1 MSMFYISEV
10 KTTAPAAF
18 QTTLQEMVYA
28 TLQQLNVPYERV
40 DTDEAITMEDC
51 LLIDEKL
58 NMQTVKT
65 LFLCNR
71 QQTNFY
77 LLITTADKPFKTKDL
92 SSLLG
97 ISRLSFAPVD
107 LLEKMLGT
115 KVGGASIFGVM
126 LDKANQVQVVLDED
140 AIASEWYG
148 CNDGTSTSY
157 MKIRT
162 EWVVND
168 FLPFTHHTPKIIK
181 L

>member
-1 MSMFYISEV
+1 MFYISEV
-10 KTTAPAAF
+10 KSTAPAAF
-18 QTTLQEMVYA
+18 QTTLQEMVYHV
-28 TLQQLNVPYERV
+28 LQQFNVCYERV

-71 QQTNFY
+71 QQTDFY
-77 LLITTADKPFKTKDL
+77 LLITTAGKPFKTKDL

-97 ISRLSFAPVD
+97 ISRLSFAPAD
-107 LLEKMLGT
+107 LLEQMLGT
-115 KVGGASIFGVM
+115 KVGGASIFSVM
-126 LDKANQVQVVLDED
+126 LDKDNKVQVVLDED
-140 AIASEWYG
+140 AISSEWYG

-157 MKIRT
+157 MKLKT
-162 EWVVND
+162 EWVVNE
-168 FLPFTHHTPKIIK
+168 FLAFAHHKPKIIK